1 MLKEQDSEYNMGT
14 HYSPPI
20 IHDGL
25 VFCVDAKN
33 TKCYPGSGT
42 NLTDLG
48 SNNSGVTLS
57 NADICT
63 TTAGVFDFAGNASSG
78 TGRYI
83 DTPNTIGY
91 TTEVSCFM
99 WAKRTTNTGVAGDY
113 HILVGEASLEMS
125 WNTSSTF
132 LRNGVRVNGTR
143 YVQNDGSAI
152 GTNTW
157 HYCGIT
163 YTNYT
168 KKSYVDGVLQ
178 GTQTCG
184 SSGNLDHNMDHRVFG
199 KFGTS
204 SYCLVGQLGP
214 IQIYNRALSV
224 DEVRQNFNAQRNR
237 FGV

>member
-1 MLKEQDSEYNMGT
+1 MAYRNGPNVASG
-14 HYSPPI
+14 
-20 IHDGL
+20 GL
-25 VFCVDAKN
+25 VFSVDAKN

-42 NLTDLG
+42 TLTDLG

-57 NADICT
+57 NADIGT

-78 TGRYI
+78 VDRYI

-113 HILVGEASLEMS
+113 HILVGDGALEMS
-125 WNTSSTF
+125 WNKDSSF
-132 LRNGVRVNGTR
+132 LRNGVHVNGTR

-184 SSGNLDHNMDHRVFG
+184 SSGNLDHSMANRVFG
-199 KFGTS
+199 RYGTA
-204 SYCLVGQLGP
+204 SYALVGQLGP
-214 IQIYNRALSV
+214 IQIYNRVLSL
-224 DEVRQNFNAQRNR
+224 DEINQNFQAHRSR

>member
-1 MLKEQDSEYNMGT
+1 MAYRNGPNVVSE
-14 HYSPPI
+14 
-20 IHDGL
+20 GL
-25 VFCVDAKN
+25 VFSVDAKN

-42 NLTDLG
+42 TLTDLG
-48 SNNSGVTLS
+48 SNNSGITLS
-57 NADICT
+57 NADIGT
-63 TTAGVFDFAGNASSG
+63 TTDGVFDFTGNASNG
-78 TGRYI
+78 TDRYI

-91 TTEVSCFM
+91 TTKVSCFM
-99 WAKRTTNTGVAGDY
+99 WAKRTTNTGVAGSY
-113 HILVGEASLEMS
+113 HILVGEGALEMS
-125 WNTSSTF
+125 WNTGGSY
-132 LRNGVRVNGTR
+132 LRNGVHVNGTR

-184 SSGNLDHNMDHRVFG
+184 SSGNLDHSMANRRFG
-199 KFGTS
+199 RYGGHG
-204 SYCLVGQLGP
+204 YALVGHLGP
-214 IQIYNRALSV
+214 IQIYNRVLSL
-224 DEVRQNFNAQRNR
+224 DEINQNFEAHRSR

>member
-1 MLKEQDSEYNMGT
+1 MGT
-14 HYSPPI
+14 HYSPPL

-42 NLTDLG
+42 TLTDLG

-63 TTAGVFDFAGNASSG
+63 TTAGVFDFTGNASNG

-99 WAKRTTNTGVAGDY
+99 WAKRTTNTGVAGSY
-113 HILVGEASLEMS
+113 HILVGTSELEMS
-125 WNTSSTF
+125 FYTGNNA
-132 LRNGVRVNGTR
+132 LRNGVNVNGTR

-157 HYCGIT
+157 HYVGLT

-168 KKSYVDGVLQ
+168 KKSYVDGALQ

-184 SSGNLDHNMDHRVFG
+184 SGGNLDHSMDHRVFG

-204 SYCLVGQLGP
+204 NYCLVGQLGP
-214 IQIYNRALSV
+214 IQIYNRELSI
-224 DEVRQNFNAQRNR
+224 DEVKQNFNAQRNR

>member
-1 MLKEQDSEYNMGT
+1 MGT
-14 HYSPPI
+14 FYSPPL

-25 VFCVDAKN
+25 IFCVDNKN

-42 NLTDLG
+42 SVTDLG
-48 SNNSGVTLS
+48 LNSSGVTLS
-57 NADICT
+57 NADIGT
-63 TTAGVFDFAGNASSG
+63 TTAGVFDFAGNASNG
-78 TGRYI
+78 TSRYI

-91 TTEVSCFM
+91 TTEISCFM
-99 WAKRTTNTGVAGDY
+99 WAKRTTNTGVAGSY
-113 HILVGEASLEMS
+113 HILVGDGALEMS
-125 WNTSSTF
+125 IAIGNNA
-132 LRNGVRVNGTR
+132 LRNGVHVNGTR

-184 SSGNLDHNMDHRVFG
+184 SSGNLDHSMANRRFG
-199 KFGTS
+199 RYGTLD
-204 SYCLVGQLGP
+204 YALVGQLGF
-214 IQIYNRALSV
+214 IQIYNRVLSAT
-224 DEVRQNFNAQRNR
+224 EVLQNFNALRRR